1 MFDVKLLKL
10 CNITSTILQ
19 YIIILYNIIYCEL
32 KFANLKLLPVEY
44 FVYNESSSSYTTIR
58 HTYTRVPINLLF
70 SEYLYVK

>member
-32 KFANLKLLPVEY
+32 KVANLKLLPVEY
-44 FVYNESSSSYTTIR
+44 FVYNESSSSYTGLYDYT
-58 HTYTRVPINLLF
+58 TYVYPRT
-70 SEYLYVK
+70 Y